1 MPRLSSLQDL
11 HALRER
17 VLNDYDPNK
26 PRIVISAGSCG
37 LASGADDVQRL
48 VKRYLLERDLLDR
61 ISLRIIG
68 CIGFCEMGPSIL
80 AMPMGAFYPKV
91 KADDIPRIHNATL
104 EGAVAEELVYKDPN
118 TGDACNT
125 QDDIPFFKKQKR
137 TVMGRNQLLDPIR
150 LYHYLATGGYKGLA
164 RAVEKNDPEWIV
176 NEVKASKVRGRG
188 GAGFPTGI
196 KWELASRQDSSRG
209 KYVVCNADE
218 GDPGAYMDR
227 AILEGNPHSVIE
239 GMIIGGLAMGATEG
253 VIFVRYEYPLAIK
266 HSLIALRLAREYG
279 LLGEDILGSGV
290 SFDINVVQS
299 AGAFVCGE
307 ETALIRT
314 IEGYMG
320 EPRQRP
326 PYPIERGIHGLPTCI
341 NNVETWANIP
351 QIVEHGGEEYAKVG
365 TERSTGTKVF
375 ALVGK
380 LRNTGLVEVPMGISI
395 KEIIHD
401 IGGGPVDG
409 AKIKAVQIG
418 GPSGGCI
425 PAHKFDLPIDYDSLT
440 KAGAIMGSG
449 GMIVMDDN
457 TCMPDVAK
465 YFMNFLRDESCGK
478 CFICRKGT
486 QRMYEILDDI
496 TSGRGTMEQLDL
508 LEELAHVVQDTSMCG
523 LGQSA
528 PNPVLST
535 LRYFRD
541 EYEAH
546 IVDKRC
552 DALVCKHLVGAPCQ
566 ATCPIGTEAWRY
578 VAHISKGEYDDAYR
592 AIREQN
598 PFPSV
603 CARVCDHKCEAQ
615 CRLGQ
620 SGADPVAIRALKRFI
635 TDRTDPAVYEPKMA
649 PLNGDKVAV
658 VGSGPAGLTVA
669 HYLSLKGY
677 KVTVLEADDRP
688 GGMLVSGVPT
698 YRLPREV
705 MEKEIEAMCNERITV
720 KCSTAVGR
728 DVTVDQLMEEHKAV
742 FLGLGAHRSRRL
754 RIEGEDGAGVYPSMR
769 YLKTWNLKN
778 ENVATGKVGIIGGGN
793 SAIDAA
799 RVALRQDGVESVSI
813 LYRRTRQEMPAFE
826 PEIRDALKEGV
837 KLETLISPVKIH
849 AESGELTA
857 VEFIK
862 NELGKLDA
870 SGRRRPVPIDGS
882 EHKIELDT
890 LIVAIGE
897 QMQAFEMEGAASG
910 VELTRWST
918 VKVDEHTLI
927 TSRPGVFSG
936 GDAVTGPNTV
946 VDAIAAGKKAAVM
959 MDRFVRGEKL
969 RQPAEATLPDVYV
982 EPRGMSE
989 EEAGKVARADCPT
1002 VSAGDRRASFVEV
1015 EKALSQEDA
1024 VREAR
1029 RCLRCDLE
1037 FTMPKEEDDKN
1048 LSEAGGQA

>member
-1 MPRLSSLQDL
+1 MPKLSSLEDL
-11 HALRER
+11 QALRDR
-17 VLNDYDPNK
+17 IINDYDPDK
-26 PRIVISAGSCG
+26 PRIVVSAGSCG

-48 VKRYLLERDLLDR
+48 VKRYLLEKGLLDQV
-61 ISLRIIG
+61 SLRIIG

-80 AMPMGAFYPKV
+80 AQPMGAFYPKV
-91 KADDIPRIHNATL
+91 QYDDIPRIIDATL
-104 EGAVAEELVYKDPN
+104 KKTVVDDLLYKDPI
-118 TGDACNT
+118 TSEICRTQGDIA
-125 QDDIPFFKKQKR
+125 FFKKQKR
-137 TVMGRNQLLDPIR
+137 TVMGRNQELDPIR
-150 LYHYLATGGYKGLA
+150 MYNYLAAGGYKGLA
-164 RAVEKNDPEWIV
+164 RALEKNDPAWV
-176 NEVKASKVRGRG
+176 VDEVKTSKVRGRG
-188 GAGFPTGI
+188 GAGFPTGV
-196 KWELASRQDSSRG
+196 KWELAARQDNSRG

-279 LLGEDILGSGV
+279 LLGEDILGTGFN
-290 SFDINVVQS
+290 FDINVVQS

-351 QIVEHGGEEYAKVG
+351 EVIETGGAEYAKVG
-365 TERSTGTKVF
+365 TEQSTGTKVF
-375 ALVGK
+375 SLVGK
-380 LRNTGLVEVPMGISI
+380 IRNTGLVEVPMGISI
-395 KEIIHD
+395 KEIIYD

-409 AKIKAVQIG
+409 ATIKAVQIG

-440 KAGAIMGSG
+440 EAGAIMGSG
-449 GMIVMDDN
+449 GMIVMDDQ

-508 LEELAHVVQDTSMCG
+508 LEELAHVVRDTSMCG

-535 LRYFRD
+535 LRYYRE
-541 EYEAH
+541 EYERH

-552 DALVCKHLVGAPCQ
+552 DAHVCKELVGAPCQ

-578 VAHISKGEYDDAYR
+578 VAHISRGEYDEAYA
-592 AIREQN
+592 AIRAQN

-603 CARVCDHKCEAQ
+603 CARVCDHKCESQ

-620 SGADPVAIRALKRFI
+620 SGADPVAIRTLKRFV
-635 TDRTDPAVYEPKMA
+635 TDRTDPGSFKPEMA
-649 PLNGDKVAV
+649 QLNGDKVAV

-669 HYLSLKGY
+669 HYLSLQGY
-677 KVTVLEADDRP
+677 KVTVLEADNKP

-705 MEKEIEAMCNERITV
+705 LEKEIDAICNERVTI
-720 KCSTAVGR
+720 KCDTAVGQ
-728 DVTVDQLMEEHKAV
+728 DITVDQLMEEHKAV
-742 FLGLGAHRSRRL
+742 FLALGAHRSRKL
-754 RIEGEDGAGVYPSMR
+754 KIDGEESVGVYPSMR
-769 YLKTWNLKN
+769 YLKQWNLKD
-778 ENVATGKVGIIGGGN
+778 ENLATGKVGIIGGGN

-799 RVALRQDGVESVSI
+799 RVALRQEGVESVTI

-826 PEIRDALKEGV
+826 PEIVDALAEGV
-837 KLETLISPVKIH
+837 QLHTLVSPVAVHTADGK
-849 AESGELTA
+849 LTG
-857 VEFIK
+857 VEFLK

-870 SGRRRPVPIDGS
+870 SGRRRPVPIKGS
-882 EHKIELDT
+882 EHTIELDT

-897 QMQAFEMEGAASG
+897 QMQAFEMEGANSG
-910 VELTRWST
+910 VELTSWST
-918 VKVDEHTLI
+918 IKVNDHTLA

-936 GDAVTGPNTV
+936 GDSVTGPNTV

-959 MDRFVRGEKL
+959 IDRYIRGEKL
-969 RQPAEATLPDVYV
+969 RQHSGVVQPDAYV
-982 EPRGMSE
+982 APEGMSE
-989 EEAGKVARADCPT
+989 EEAGQVARAHCPSLAVGERT
-1002 VSAGDRRASFVEV
+1002 SSFVEV
-1015 EKALSQEDA
+1015 ESALSVDDA
-1024 VREAR
+1024 TREAK

-1037 FTMPKEEDDKN
+1037 FTMPKEDDEP
-1048 LSEAGGQA
+1048 LREAGGQA